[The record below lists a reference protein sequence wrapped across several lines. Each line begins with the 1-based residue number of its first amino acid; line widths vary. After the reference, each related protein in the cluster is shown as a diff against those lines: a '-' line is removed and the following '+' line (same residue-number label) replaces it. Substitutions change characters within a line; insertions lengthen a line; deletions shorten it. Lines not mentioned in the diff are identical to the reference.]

1 MRKTIYIT
9 CATLAILSCSKDR
22 KGNIADGLLE
32 ESIEFA
38 ACEAT
43 PTKAM
48 MDDAALKTVGN
59 KIRVFDIL
67 EGFSG
72 TASWLNNGNKY
83 YIDDEIC
90 YNGNPVWD
98 FASGRIYPWTTDG
111 NHRFFGWLNYDS
123 ALEMTDGD
131 FFGNAYA
138 YDPSSFVL
146 SIPTL
151 EMNTSTRQFDFMY
164 SKVGLVDAADH
175 VSGQP
180 VNLELQH
187 LFSALNITLKN
198 TSGNTIYL
206 KSVVLK
212 GMKNKRSASIA
223 FTQNIPSVTTAN
235 LASTDVTLFQSDENE
250 GKGTAFIHED
260 LEKGLTNFYLMW
272 PQTYAE
278 LSGAKLEVKYYVYSN
293 DQFSDELTANI
304 VLSNQNIFK
313 TNQVGMDAGTKYSF
327 MLQFKKSTIDLYI
340 SVLPWEYEAY
350 DWDYSDHSI
359 SARSGMFKDGVLAFY
374 RYDSVHETYTITP
387 TNEEWSAKSMRFT
400 TRNEVMKGRFYIEA
414 PTSGLWQINAFP
426 LSAAQYFIIE
436 PTSGEIDVNTD
447 NGKAEFTI
455 SVNPALS
462 PSTTQNLYFNV
473 AIYFNGEWHDANS
486 EFNRKNIK
494 LVLDAN

>member
-1 MRKTIYIT
+1 MRKTIYII
-9 CATLAILSCSKDR
+9 CAALTILSCSKD
-22 KGNIADGLLE
+22 KEDIIANGLLE

-38 ACEAT
+38 PCEAT
-43 PTKAM
+43 STKAM
-48 MDDAALKTVGN
+48 MNDAALKTVGN

-67 EGFSG
+67 EGFTG
-72 TASWLNNGNKY
+72 RATWMTYDGY
-83 YIDDEIC
+83 YIDNEEIR
-90 YNGNPVWD
+90 YNGNPVWEYV
-98 FASGRIYPWTTDG
+98 SGKSYPWTSDG
-111 NHRFFGWLNYDS
+111 SHLFFGWLSYDS
-123 ALEMTDGD
+123 VLQMTDAD
-131 FFGNAYA
+131 FFGNSYN
-138 YDPSSFVL
+138 YNSSTRVL

-151 EMNTSTRQFDFMY
+151 EMNTDTPQFDFMY
-164 SKVGLVDAADH
+164 SKVSLVDAADR
-175 VSGQP
+175 VAEN
-180 VNLELQH
+180 VNLELKH

-198 TSGNTIYL
+198 TSGNKIYL
-206 KSVVLK
+206 KSVILK
-212 GMKNKRSASIA
+212 SMKNVRSASVA
-223 FTQNIPSVTTAN
+223 FTQENPTVTTAN
-235 LASTDVTLFQSDENE
+235 LASTDVVLFQSDAND
-250 GKGTAFIHED
+250 GKGTEFNHED
-260 LEKGLTNFYLMW
+260 REKGLTDFYLMW
-272 PQTYAE
+272 PQDYTE

-293 DQFSDELTANI
+293 DQFSDELSADI

-374 RYDSVHETYTITP
+374 RYDSFHETYTIEPTP
-387 TNEEWSAKSMRFT
+387 DEWSAKSMKFK

-414 PTSGLWQINAFP
+414 PTSGFWQINAFP

-486 EFNRKNIK
+486 EFNRKNFK